1 MRSALF
7 VVLVVGSGCHFGAS
21 YSSQWG
27 TLHAKSG
34 VEIAGAD
41 PDAYPDHTGNIRMNI
56 ITISDDTGWLRA
68 VGMAAGSAAEEST
81 RRDNEAKSNG
91 GYYHKQDIAVPDVVP
106 GGRTRVAVAWG
117 SSDKW
122 TQKYASFTD
131 SIEPRQIG
139 DGPLFWSFEGNV
151 LFGTIEHMDWNGNGD
166 YLFRAQ
172 IGPLFGMRL
181 GAAGPFDVSGRV
193 GFLIDPIFKPAAA
206 LAIGEG
212 IPLLDLTTYAQVDA
226 MAASHVT
233 IGARVAYDRG
243 QALTPSSAAT
253 ATITAGVVF

>member
-1 MRSALF
+1 MRFIQLA
-7 VVLVVGSGCHFGAS
+7 VLVVFSGCHFGAS

-34 VEIAGAD
+34 VEIGGD
-41 PDAYPDHTGNIRMNI
+41 NPDDYPDHTGSVRMNI

-81 RRDNEAKSNG
+81 RRDNEARSNG
-91 GYYHKQDIAVPDVVP
+91 GYYHKHDIGVPDVVP
-106 GGRTRVAVAWG
+106 GGRTRFAVAWG
-117 SSDKW
+117 SSDTW

-151 LFGTIEHMDWNGNGD
+151 LFGSIEHMDWKGNND

-181 GAAGPFDVSGRV
+181 GAAGPLDISGRV
-193 GFLIDPIFKPAAA
+193 GFLIDPIFKPIAA
-206 LAIGEG
+206 LAVEGG
-212 IPLLDLTTYAQVDA
+212 IPFLDLTTYVQVDA
-226 MAASHVT
+226 MAAGHVT
-233 IGARVAYDRG
+233 LGARLAYDRG